1 MNEQQNEDKA
11 VRPHRDL
18 DRVPVGEIKA
28 SGTTWEVSFHSRTH
42 QFWASSPGFTD
53 INGRDW
59 EAVEIQVKKRVAKAR
74 VKVSVPYV
82 IAVWVHEGDGKAP
95 TLVSGIAT
103 GIHGGNG
110 KVLAAQGGRNR
121 SLEITAYGRDGYMT
135 PFAEGEQERFLDLL
149 KRRKQ
154 LDDMIKTI
162 EEEHKWDGRN
172 LRAAV
177 EKEVEQARIAMMA
190 DGEDD
195 DEPGHGYQ
203 EAGDL

>member
-1 MNEQQNEDKA
+1 MNEEQDSA
-11 VRPHRDL
+11 
-18 DRVPVGEIKA
+18 RVAVGEIKA

-42 QFWASSPGFTD
+42 RFWAGSPGFAD
-53 INGRDW
+53 VNGRAWDDV
-59 EAVEIQVKKRVAKAR
+59 EAQVRVHVGKAR

-82 IAVWVHEGDGKAP
+82 IAVWALGPDGKAP
-95 TLVSGIAT
+95 ALVPGTAT

-110 KVLAAQGGRNR
+110 KVLATQGGRSR

-135 PFAEGEQERFLDLL
+135 PFTEGEQERFLDLL
-149 KRRKQ
+149 KRRRQ

-162 EEEHKWDGRN
+162 EEEHKFDGRN
-172 LRAAV
+172 LRAKV
-177 EKEVEQARIAMMA
+177 EQEVEQARVAMMA
-190 DGEDD
+190 EADA